1 MSRCRPRVH
10 ASLHAAGL
18 DAHEQ
23 GALLLARTLIKI
35 ADLPAKVKS
44 EVGKYVVV
52 LRPDAYAH
60 RCLRRIRTKRST
72 VRITPHADARGAK
85 PSVQNMLR
93 DDEWSPSE
101 ISSEHDLLSQFD
113 ARSGPGALPI
123 PGLESI
129 LGDPGK
135 SLEAAAGA
143 GMPVPPA
150 PARRHP
156 MPHKPLA
163 VRRPARRPALR

>member
-23 GALLLARTLIKI
+23 GALLARTLIKI

-72 VRITPHADARGAK
+72 VRITPHADARAAK

-113 ARSGPGALPI
+113 ARSGPGSLPI

-129 LGDPGK
+129 LGDPD
-135 SLEAAAGA
+135 SAG
-143 GMPVPPA
+143 
-150 PARRHP
+150 
-156 MPHKPLA
+156 KPLDA
-163 VRRPARRPALR
+163 APRLAQKPHHPRYPNLSN